1 MKGKNVAN
9 RKKKSSNFI
18 VQGSILAISTVIVR
32 LIGIVYRVPLTN
44 IIGANAIGVYSAAYN
59 IYAIM
64 LLISSLGIPTAV
76 SRMVAARTAKKQYR
90 NAHRVFLCALLFGG
104 AIGTLSAL
112 VTFFGAEFFAT
123 SVLNMPE
130 AKYAIKT
137 LAPTILI
144 MAFLGV
150 FRGYYQGLGTMIPTA
165 ISNIVEQ
172 IFNAALSLLAAW
184 YLFQVGSTA
193 DRVLNTNIYAKAY
206 GAAGG
211 TIGTGVG
218 ALFALLFCAFIYS
231 IYRPVVKR
239 QIRRERRVR
248 KIPENYSAILKVLIL
263 TLLPIIF
270 NSAIY
275 NISSLLDN
283 ILFGHYTE
291 YAGIHHQYES
301 LWGCYEGQ
309 YHLLTHVPVAFA
321 SALGASVVPA
331 ITTAAAQNNQPEMAN
346 RINTTI
352 RFTMLISIP
361 SAVGLAVLSDP
372 VINMLFGLETNE
384 LAAGLLKFGC
394 ITVVLYSISSVTN
407 AILQGMNRISTP
419 AKNAVVALILH
430 LIVAAVCLWGF
441 DMSVYGVVVSDIAF
455 GVIMNALN
463 MFSISRCISYRQE
476 IKKTVVLPL
485 IASAVMGAAA
495 FGCYQLF
502 YMLVESNSIATLL
515 SIFIACVIYGVM
527 LLLTRAVDEVDLY
540 SFPMGGRLVKAAK
553 KLHLLP

>member
-1 MKGKNVAN
+1 MAN
-9 RKKKSSNFI
+9 SKKKASNFI

-32 LIGIVYRVPLTN
+32 LIGIFYRIPLTN
-44 IIGANAIGVYSAAYN
+44 IIGAEAIGVYSAAYN

-76 SRMVAARTAKKQYR
+76 SRMVAARVARKQYK
-90 NAHRVFLCALLFGG
+90 NAHRTFLCAIFFGG
-104 AIGTLSAL
+104 CIGTLSAL
-112 VTFFGAEFFAT
+112 ATFFGAEFFAEV
-123 SVLNMPE
+123 VLKMPQ
-130 AKYAIKT
+130 AKYAIQT

-165 ISNIVEQ
+165 ISNVVEQ
-172 IFNAALSLLAAW
+172 IFNAVISLLAAW
-184 YLFQVGSTA
+184 YLFDVGSTA
-193 DRVLNTNIYAKAY
+193 DRVLNTDIYAKAY

-218 ALFALLFCAFIYS
+218 ALSALLFCFFIYS
-231 IYRPVVKR
+231 LYRPVAMR
-239 QIRRERRVR
+239 QIKREQKVR
-248 KIPENYSAILKVLIL
+248 KNIESYKTILQVLVL

-283 ILFGHYTE
+283 SLFGHYTE
-291 YAGIHHQYES
+291 FAGIHDKYEM

-321 SALGASVVPA
+321 SALGASIVPA
-331 ITTAAAQNNQPEMAN
+331 ITRAATQNDQPQIVSK
-346 RINTTI
+346 INTTI

-361 SAVGLAVLSDP
+361 SMVGLGVLAGPIVDL
-372 VINMLFGLETNE
+372 LFNLKTND
-384 LAAGLLKFGC
+384 LAASLLRFGG
-394 ITVVLYSISSVTN
+394 ITVILYSMSSVTN

-419 AKNAVVALILH
+419 AKNAAVALVLH

-455 GVIMNALN
+455 GIIMNVLN
-463 MFSISRCISYRQE
+463 MYSISKCISYRQE
-476 IKKTVVLPL
+476 IKKTVILPL
-485 IASAVMGAAA
+485 IASAFMGVAA
-495 FGCYQLF
+495 FGSYQLLLF
-502 YMLVESNSIATLL
+502 LTKSNPLATLL
-515 SIFIACVIYGVM
+515 SIFIGGVLYGVF
-527 LLLTRAVDEVDLY
+527 LLLSRAVDEVDLY
-540 SFPMGGRLVKAAK
+540 SFPMGSKLVAVSK

>member
-1 MKGKNVAN
+1 MAN
-9 RKKKSSNFI
+9 SKKKSSNFI

-32 LIGIVYRVPLTN
+32 LIGIVYRIPLTN
-44 IIGANAIGVYSAAYN
+44 IIGAKAIGVYSAAYN

-76 SRMVAARTAKKQYR
+76 SRMVAARIARKQYL
-90 NAHRVFLCALLFGG
+90 NAHRTFLCALLFGG
-104 AIGTLSAL
+104 CIGALAAL
-112 VTFFGAEFFAT
+112 VTFFGADFFAGV
-123 SVLNMPE
+123 VLKMPE
-130 AKYAIKT
+130 AKYAIQT

-172 IFNAALSLLAAW
+172 IFNAAVSLLAAW
-184 YLFQVGSTA
+184 YLFDVGTTA
-193 DRVLNTNIYAKAY
+193 DRVLNTQIYAKAY

-218 ALFALLFCAFIYS
+218 ALSALLFCLFVYS
-231 IYRPVVKR
+231 VYRSTVKR
-239 QIRRERRVR
+239 QIRREQKVR
-248 KIPENYSAILKVLIL
+248 KNVESYGTILQVLVL

-283 ILFGHYTE
+283 SLFGHYTE
-291 YAGIHHQYES
+291 FAKIHDKYEM

-321 SALGASVVPA
+321 SALGASIVPA
-331 ITTAAAQNNQPEMAN
+331 ITRAFAQNDQPQIVSK
-346 RINTTI
+346 INTTI
-352 RFTMLISIP
+352 RFTMLISLP
-361 SAVGLAVLSDP
+361 SMVGLGVLAKPIVSL
-372 VINMLFGLETNE
+372 LFHLETND
-384 LAAGLLKFGC
+384 LAANLLQFGG
-394 ITVVLYSISSVTN
+394 ITVILYSLSSVTN

-419 AKNAVVALILH
+419 AKNAAAALVLH

-441 DMSVYGVVVSDIAF
+441 DMGVYGVVVSDIAF
-455 GVIMNALN
+455 GIVMNVLN
-463 MFSISRCISYRQE
+463 MYSISKCISYRQE
-476 IKKTVVLPL
+476 LKKTVVLPAV
-485 IASAVMGAAA
+485 ASAFMGVAA
-495 FGCYQLF
+495 FGIYKLIF
-502 YMLVESNSIATLL
+502 FLTKSNPIATLL
-515 SIFIACVIYGVM
+515 AILIGALLYGVF
-527 LLLTRAVDEVDLY
+527 LLLSRAVDEVDLY
-540 SFPMGGRLVKAAK
+540 SFPMGGRLVKISK